1 VSSFKSSLK
10 KLNEHALFWVVI
22 SLALVISPHLER
34 FPAWSI
40 LTIGILLLWRLYCI
54 KNTRWLPPKWLLIIF
69 SLAAFMGIYSDY
81 GTLFGKT
88 AGTLSLSILLAI
100 KLHES
105 HNRRDYML
113 LILLSFFI
121 IVTNFLFS
129 QSILMVVFMVLSAI
143 VLIFSLLSINQGSA
157 SLNFKYKL
165 KISTTLFFQAL
176 PLMLIAFILFP
187 RISGPFIEL
196 PDEKQSSRSGLG
208 DKMTPGNISN
218 LIQSNA
224 LAFRVEFEN
233 TIPKQHDLYWR
244 ALVLWHFDGNTW
256 EQGKKNISPFVNLRT
271 TSTELIHYTVTLEP
285 HQKDWLYA
293 LDIPA
298 IVPSNIDYNSNYT
311 LKSHHNINRLFKYTL
326 ASSLQ
331 NYTHKE
337 ISPWEKSAGLKIPKH
352 TNPKT
357 IKKGRELSQQY
368 TNTDDIINHVLQIFN
383 QQDFYYTLRPPL
395 LPGYDTVDQFLFE
408 TRRGFCEHY
417 ASSFTLLMRAA
428 GIPARIVMGFQGGT
442 INPLNNIMT
451 VRNTDAHAWSEV
463 WIKHRG
469 WVRIDP
475 TAVIAPQRIE
485 KNLNAALDS
494 SEILPFYM
502 QFDSPLIKNALFY
515 WDVVDS
521 QWDQWVIGY
530 NEKSQQRFLDQ
541 FFNKQINMSEIF
553 FLMMVCFMLMLL
565 ILSIIIMKPW
575 NKPTLDPAVTIYN
588 SFCRK
593 LASKGVLR
601 EYHEGP
607 RDYAQRAISSLPEN
621 KQAILLITKLYI
633 SIRYGATHH
642 KESQIK
648 RLKQLN
654 QQFKP
659 KKM

>member
-40 LTIGILLLWRLYCI
+40 LTIGILLLWR
-54 KNTRWLPPKWLLIIF
+54 F

-244 ALVLWHFDGNTW
+244 AHF
-256 EQGKKNISPFVNLRT
+256 PF
-271 TSTELIHYTVTLEP
+271 
-285 HQKDWLYA
+285 
-293 LDIPA
+293 
-298 IVPSNIDYNSNYT
+298 
-311 LKSHHNINRLFKYTL
+311 
-326 ASSLQ
+326 
-331 NYTHKE
+331 
-337 ISPWEKSAGLKIPKH
+337 
-352 TNPKT
+352 
-357 IKKGRELSQQY
+357 
-368 TNTDDIINHVLQIFN
+368 
-383 QQDFYYTLRPPL
+383 
-395 LPGYDTVDQFLFE
+395 
-408 TRRGFCEHY
+408 C
-417 ASSFTLLMRAA
+417 
-428 GIPARIVMGFQGGT
+428 
-442 INPLNNIMT
+442 
-451 VRNTDAHAWSEV
+451 
-463 WIKHRG
+463 
-469 WVRIDP
+469 
-475 TAVIAPQRIE
+475 
-485 KNLNAALDS
+485 
-494 SEILPFYM
+494 
-502 QFDSPLIKNALFY
+502 
-515 WDVVDS
+515 
-521 QWDQWVIGY
+521 
-530 NEKSQQRFLDQ
+530 
-541 FFNKQINMSEIF
+541 
-553 FLMMVCFMLMLL
+553 
-565 ILSIIIMKPW
+565 
-575 NKPTLDPAVTIYN
+575 
-588 SFCRK
+588 
-593 LASKGVLR
+593 
-601 EYHEGP
+601 
-607 RDYAQRAISSLPEN
+607 
-621 KQAILLITKLYI
+621 
-633 SIRYGATHH
+633 
-642 KESQIK
+642 
-648 RLKQLN
+648 
-654 QQFKP
+654 
-659 KKM
+659 